1 MIPARIRALTLDL
14 DDTLWPVWPAIERAE
29 GALHGWLLRHAP
41 ATAACFDLAGLRAL
55 RDQVSRERPEWSH
68 DLSALRRESVRMALA
83 AASEDESLAEAAFE
97 VFFAERH
104 RVDFYPDVLEA
115 LQRLSSAYPLLALS
129 NGNAELARVGLAPWF
144 RGSLS
149 AREFGVGKPDRRI
162 FAEACRRLGF
172 APDEVLHVGDDLEL
186 DVRGAHD
193 AGLQVVWVCR
203 GDRREGQGAGIDG
216 VVSVCDLHALAE
228 KLGC

>member
-14 DDTLWPVWPAIERAE
+14 DDTLWPIWPAIERAE
-29 GALHGWLLRHAP
+29 AALHGWLFRHAP
-41 ATAACFDLAGLRAL
+41 ATAARFDVAGLRAL
-55 RDQVSRERPEWSH
+55 RDQVSRERPDWSH

-97 VFFAERH
+97 VFFAERQ
-104 RVDFYPDVLEA
+104 RVDFYPDVLDA
-115 LQRLSSAYPLLALS
+115 LQRLSRAYPLLALS
-129 NGNAELARVGLAPWF
+129 NGNADLARVGLAPWF

-149 AREFGVGKPDRRI
+149 AREFGVAKPDSRI
-162 FAEACRRLGF
+162 FVEACRRLGF

-186 DVRGAHD
+186 DVRGARD

-203 GDRREGQGAGIDG
+203 GEGEAAGLDG
-216 VVSVCDLHALAE
+216 VVSVCDLRALADR
-228 KLGC
+228 LGC

>member
-1 MIPARIRALTLDL
+1 MNPARVRALTLDL

-29 GALHGWLLRHAP
+29 VALHGWLGINAP
-41 ATAACFDLAGLRAL
+41 ATAARFDVAGLRAL
-55 RDQVSRERPEWSH
+55 RERVALEQPQWSH

-83 AASEDESLAEAAFE
+83 EASEDEGLAEAAFE
-97 VFFAERH
+97 VFFAERQ
-104 RVDFYPDVLEA
+104 RVDFYPDVLDA
-115 LQRLSSAYPLLALS
+115 LQRLSKAYPLLALS

-149 AREFGVGKPDRRI
+149 AREFGVGKPDARI
-162 FAEACRRLGF
+162 FAEACRLLGC
-172 APDEVLHVGDDLEL
+172 APDEVLHVGDDLVL
-186 DVRGAHD
+186 DVRGARD

-203 GDRREGQGAGIDG
+203 GEGKGAGFDG
-216 VVSVCDLHALAE
+216 VVSVCDLQALAE